1 VKKREYR
8 DYLIDI
14 ATSINDI
21 ESFIEGMTY
30 EDFLNDK
37 MASNAVIRSLE
48 VIGEATKNL
57 PKAIRDRD
65 TSIPWKKMA
74 GMRDKII
81 HEYFGVNYETVWK
94 TAKKILPGLKD
105 KISHLIEQKISDD
118 K

>member
-1 VKKREYR
+1 MKKREYR

-14 ATSINDI
+14 MTSINDI
-21 ESFIEGMTY
+21 ESFLAGMTY
-30 EDFLNDK
+30 EDFMSNK

-57 PKAIRDRD
+57 PK
-65 TSIPWKKMA
+65 SIQDKDPSIQWKKMA

-105 KISHLIEQKISDD
+105 KISHLIEQKNL
-118 K
+118 

>member
-21 ESFIEGMTY
+21 ELFIEGMTY

-57 PKAIRDRD
+57 PKSNTRQGHFYSMEENGRNE
-65 TSIPWKKMA
+65 
-74 GMRDKII
+74 G
-81 HEYFGVNYETVWK
+81 
-94 TAKKILPGLKD
+94 
-105 KISHLIEQKISDD
+105 
-118 K
+118 

>member
-1 VKKREYR
+1 MKKREYR

-21 ESFIEGMTY
+21 ESFVEGMTY
-30 EDFLNDK
+30 DDFLNSK

-57 PKAIRDRD
+57 PEAIRDRD

-94 TAKKILPGLKD
+94 TAKNILPGLKD
-105 KISHLIEQKISDD
+105 KISHLIEQKISGD